1 MGILSDIVG
10 NKKELWEANLFVN
23 LCPLEIEYAFKKS
36 GGKRHNT
43 IDSKYIEVKREPNN
57 KYDPRAV
64 AIYAYNVKIGYFYQ
78 EDRDEYLL
86 LKNLE
91 NPYIVISENDYSEN
105 KYRAKF
111 RVTYRSKKKVK

>member
-43 IDSKYIEVKREPNN
+43 IDSKYIEVKKEPNN
-57 KYDPRAV
+57 KYDPRAIAV
-64 AIYAYNVKIGYFYQ
+64 YAYNVKIGYFYQ
-78 EDRDEYLL
+78 EDRD
-86 LKNLE
+86 
-91 NPYIVISENDYSEN
+91 
-105 KYRAKF
+105 
-111 RVTYRSKKKVK
+111 